1 MKARLMFILLQTNQ
15 NIVNSTIMILTAVIV
30 GKDLPALNGPG

>member
-1 MKARLMFILLQTNQ
+1 MKARLMFILLQTTQ
-15 NIVNSTIMILTAVIV
+15 NIVNSTIILTAVIV